1 MLEIEKLS
9 PASPSPPPK
18 ITKQKNNILIPA
30 AKHDHSLSLSACL
43 YKTQHLQNNK
53 KPQPTNLQSCMI

>member
-1 MLEIEKLS
+1 MLEIGKI
-9 PASPSPPPK
+9 PPPPK
-18 ITKQKNNILIPA
+18 ITKQKTTFSSPPPDMIA
-30 AKHDHSLSLSACL
+30 FSLSLSMCACL